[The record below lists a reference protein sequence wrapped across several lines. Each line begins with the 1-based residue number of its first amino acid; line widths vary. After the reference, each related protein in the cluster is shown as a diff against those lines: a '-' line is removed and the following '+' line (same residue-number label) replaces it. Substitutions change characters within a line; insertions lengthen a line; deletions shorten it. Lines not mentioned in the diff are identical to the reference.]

1 MMIIM
6 MIMLMP
12 SVFSGTYW
20 MIIMMTS
27 IIYLMNLLLALHSNK
42 ITPMFDLDV
51 VIQFRAWRPVLNP
64 SRVQRW
70 RCHHYHNHH
79 HHRHCYHH
87 HHHSHT
93 QTYDHDDNIDD
104 DRWPGGNTS
113 WQKTTPPPLGGES
126 GISRKQILLLRRLT
140 IMINIM
146 AVRMIYFYSDRSDLL
161 CWRSPRNLSQ
171 WVDQCCH

>member
-12 SVFSGTYW
+12 SVFSGTYL

-27 IIYLMNLLLALHSNK
+27 ILYLMSLLLAFISNK

-51 VIQFRAWRPVLNP
+51 VIQFRAWRPALNP
-64 SRVQRW
+64 SRVQQW

-93 QTYDHDDNIDD
+93 QTYNHDDNIDD
-104 DRWPGGNTS
+104 NQVEIQAGRRRRLLLWAVSRGLVENKSFSLED
-113 WQKTTPPPLGGES
+113 WQLWSILNGGEDDFFLFRS
-126 GISRKQILLLRRLT
+126 FWSVLL
-140 IMINIM
+140 
-146 AVRMIYFYSDRSDLL
+146 A
-161 CWRSPRNLSQ
+161 LSKES
-171 WVDQCCH
+171 

>member
-12 SVFSGTYW
+12 SVFSGTYL
-20 MIIMMTS
+20 MIIMRTS
-27 IIYLMNLLLALHSNK
+27 ILYLMNLLLAFISNK
-42 ITPMFDLDV
+42 ITPMFNLDV

-87 HHHSHT
+87 HRWWS
-93 QTYDHDDNIDD
+93 QPGVWSWWQSW
-104 DRWPGGNTS
+104 RWPMTMIMM
-113 WQKTTPPPLGGES
+113 T
-126 GISRKQILLLRRLT
+126 ILTMIMMTMIMMT
-140 IMINIM
+140 IMTMIM
-146 AVRMIYFYSDRSDLL
+146 MTRLKYKLAEDDASSSGR
-161 CWRSPRNLSQ
+161 
-171 WVDQCCH
+171 WVGD